1 MESRFRVLFL
11 IVVVATL
18 SGCAATRNLFGPG
31 RDEAPPIAEPPE
43 QVIEPEVERRDI
55 REPAIDT
62 ENFEI
67 GAFTGIMSIE
77 DFGTDL
83 VYGVRL
89 AYHVT
94 EGLFVEGTLGRS
106 EGGLT
111 SFEQLSGG
119 ARLLSDS
126 DRVYTYYNL
135 NLSYNLLP
143 GEGFVGEGFAD
154 RSQESPDVI
163 EEGIDQIDDRIVGRP
178 LAPAKEIQK
187 RFRFVRQVVQHT
199 HVEEAT
205 ESFDGVE
212 DPEDAVDYLDVFR
225 IGQTFDLG
233 LVVLQG
239 VQRFDYESLNHFTH
253 LWIERRGFLRGH
265 RHAGDRV
272 LWGRETGAPAAC
284 LVEEGAPFIDVQ

>member
-1 MESRFRVLFL
+1 MESRFRILFL

-18 SGCAATRNLFGPG
+18 SGCAATRNLFGPS

-135 NLSYNLLP
+135 NLGYNLLP
-143 GEGFVGEGFAD
+143 GEGFVGEGRAFNTSLYLIAGLGSTRFA
-154 RSQESPDVI
+154 
-163 EEGIDQIDDRIVGRP
+163 GDDRFTINVGVGY
-178 LAPAKEIQK
+178 
-187 RFRFVRQVVQHT
+187 RFLLTDSIALHIDFRDHLFDIDILGAENTVHNL
-199 HVEEAT
+199 EAAL
-205 ESFDGVE
+205 GV
-212 DPEDAVDYLDVFR
+212 AVF
-225 IGQTFDLG
+225 F
-233 LVVLQG
+233 
-239 VQRFDYESLNHFTH
+239 
-253 LWIERRGFLRGH
+253 
-265 RHAGDRV
+265 
-272 LWGRETGAPAAC
+272 
-284 LVEEGAPFIDVQ
+284 